1 MKMFEVNEL
10 PVEEL
15 RIRLEE
21 AREELS
27 NLRFQKVLG
36 QLNNPLRIRLVKR
49 DIARLETVIHEFELG
64 KRGQKTAENE
74 ESK

>member
-1 MKMFEVNEL
+1 MKMYEVNEL

-15 RIRLEE
+15 RIRLED

-36 QLNNPLRIRLVKR
+36 QLNNPMRIGIVKK
-49 DIARLETVIHEFELG
+49 DIARLETVIHEYDLG
-64 KRGQKTAENE
+64 NREQVATENT
-74 ESK
+74 ESN